1 MGAFELTICP
11 YIFER
16 FFRARIPQKYPAP
29 PQSCLYL
36 GVCSHNFFHSGRE
49 YPEIPCP
56 ASLTPTILGPIR
68 AFAYYVAQQ
77 QKQSGKNY
85 CFPSL
90 NFKLHLNKTNH
101 WAWDLGVIHF
111 ICRQDFGHGNVP
123 LNSNTL
129 FSISCELIVQPNYCY
144 IDSKLHMLEGSNM
157 NKDVLNY
164 F

>member
-1 MGAFELTICP
+1 MAPNLLVQWVHLHSQ
-11 YIFER
+11 FER
-16 FFRARIPQKYPAP
+16 FFRARIPQICP
-29 PQSCLYL
+29 YL
-36 GVCSHNFFHSGRE
+36 RVCSHNFLPSGKE

-56 ASLTPTILGPIR
+56 ACLTPTILGPIG

-101 WAWDLGVIHF
+101 WAWDLGSSIFYVS
-111 ICRQDFGHGNVP
+111 RQDFVHGNVP

-129 FSISCELIVQPNYCY
+129 FSMSWELIVQPNYCY
-144 IDSKLHMLEGSNM
+144 IDSKLLTHARGLKYE
-157 NKDVLNY
+157 
-164 F
+164 